1 MYPNPA
7 SDRVSVFVQSNKG
20 NNFRVDVI
28 NMLGQVV
35 LSETSVAATGN
46 VLLNTAN
53 LTAGQYL
60 VRVSNGAEQ
69 TTLKLTKN

>member
-20 NNFRVDVI
+20 NNFRVDVM
-28 NMLGQVV
+28 NLLGQVV

>member
-1 MYPNPA
+1 MNL
-7 SDRVSVFVQSNKG
+7 
-20 NNFRVDVI
+20 
-28 NMLGQVV
+28 LGQVV